1 MSASDDLVESV
12 KKMYTEQGE
21 EITDAEAREGA
32 NNLSGFFDLLWKF
45 AKEDGVKKK
54 RLKKEPN
61 GFPVDGTYSC
71 LVCGNSINETNG
83 WYDWFGQTCLTC
95 YKAVKDGTI
104 PTFIFKHRNSYFA
117 MWALKST
124 FNIKHQTAKKYIKEG
139 KLFPRIIL
147 NENGTPHEYIFL
159 KKENPGLIER
169 YSPERKSY
177 DRSRAKRANAWER
190 KMKIELKAEHKKF
203 MEEKKKKYPNL
214 YK

>member
-1 MSASDDLVESV
+1 MSSKDNIA
-12 KKMYTEQGE
+12 E
-21 EITDAEAREGA
+21 EIKRLAHEKGEDISDEQASLETDK
-32 NNLSGFFDLLWKF
+32 LVGFFDLLWKC
-45 AKEDGVKKK
+45 AKEDAIKKK

-71 LVCGNSINETNG
+71 LICSNRIDHTNG

-95 YKAVKDGTI
+95 YKAVKDGVI
-104 PTFIFKHRNSYFA
+104 PTFIFQHRNSYFSISS
-117 MWALKST
+117 LKYT
-124 FNIKHQTAKKYIKEG
+124 FDIKHQTAKKYIKEG
-139 KLFPRIIL
+139 KLVPRIIL

-177 DRSRAKRANAWER
+177 DRSRAKRSNAWER
-190 KMKIELKAEHKKF
+190 KMKLELKAEHKKF
-203 MEEKKKKYPNL
+203 MEERKKKYPNL